1 MNIEVN
7 GVHLDVGDNLR
18 EHITESL
25 EAIKD
30 KYFDHVSNAV
40 VFFSKEK
47 HLFKVEIHMNV
58 GRGILLRG
66 TSEGEDAYPAF
77 DSAVSRLG
85 KRLAKYKDKLRDH
98 NKTPVNEVAELL
110 ANEVTL
116 QSNDDE
122 PSAKD
127 GHEALV
133 IAEMQ
138 TVIEDLCV
146 SDAVMRLEL
155 GDLPALFFRNES
167 TGEYNMI
174 YRRKDGNIGW
184 INPKMKK

>member
-7 GVHLDVGDNLR
+7 GVHIDVGDNLR
-18 EHITESL
+18 DHVTGSL

-40 VFFSKEK
+40 VFFTKEK

-66 TSEGEDAYPAF
+66 TSEAEDAYPAF
-77 DSAVSRLG
+77 DSAVNRLA
-85 KRLAKYKDKLRDH
+85 KRLVKYKDKLRDH
-98 NKTPVNEVAELL
+98 HKAPVNEVAELL
-110 ANEVTL
+110 AQEVTF
-116 QSNDDE
+116 QSSDDHE
-122 PSAKD
+122 ADDDSK
-127 GHEALV
+127 EALV
-133 IAEMQ
+133 VAEME
-138 TVIEDLCV
+138 TVVEDLCV
-146 SDAVMRLEL
+146 SDAVMRMEL

-184 INPKMKK
+184 INPKIQK